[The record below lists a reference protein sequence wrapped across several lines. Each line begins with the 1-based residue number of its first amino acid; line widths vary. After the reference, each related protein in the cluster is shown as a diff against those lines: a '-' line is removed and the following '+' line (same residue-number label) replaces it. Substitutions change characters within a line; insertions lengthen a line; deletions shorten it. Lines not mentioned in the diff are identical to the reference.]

1 MNNPMSNLTVKQ
13 RNFYIF
19 CAVLVVGWFVIR
31 FMTNAAQQAAFFRQ
45 QAIQQAQQRA
55 RAEAAQR
62 QAAARALQNPAPP
75 AAPSKPPTIVLTN
88 LSNLEGMWMGS
99 RIMNQRGLC
108 TLRLE
113 LRPVPQKPDNYM
125 GYSRL
130 NCGPVP
136 GVGPAR
142 FLPRPLRDNLNP
154 VAIVLTGTPEDGALH
169 FTLDKTVVVPGD
181 GCETSSFTV
190 TPFGTNKVAVEWHE
204 GECRGVQ
211 LLMDKNGR

>member
-1 MNNPMSNLTVKQ
+1 
-13 RNFYIF
+13 
-19 CAVLVVGWFVIR
+19 
-31 FMTNAAQQAAFFRQ
+31 MTNQLTAKQKKALLICLGVVVASYAVKWVITAAQQAEFQRQAFL
-45 QAIQQAQQRA
+45 AAQQRA
-55 RAEAAQR
+55 KAKANAAPKVPT
-62 QAAARALQNPAPP
+62 PAPP
-75 AAPSKPPTIVLTN
+75 AVPGRPPTIVLTN

-130 NCGPVP
+130 NCAPVP

-142 FLPRPLRDNLNP
+142 FLPKPLRDNLNP
-154 VAIVLTGTPEDGALH
+154 VAIVLTGAPEDGALH

-181 GCETSSFTV
+181 GCETSAFTV
-190 TPFGTNKVAVEWHE
+190 TPFGTNKIAVEWHE
-204 GECRGVQ
+204 GQCRGVQ

>member
-1 MNNPMSNLTVKQ
+1 
-13 RNFYIF
+13 
-19 CAVLVVGWFVIR
+19 
-31 FMTNAAQQAAFFRQ
+31 MTNQLTAKQKKALLICLGVVVASYAVKWVITAAQQAAF
-45 QAIQQAQQRA
+45 
-55 RAEAAQR
+55 QR
-62 QAAARALQNPAPP
+62 QAFLAAQMRAKAKANAAPKTPAPELP
-75 AAPSKPPTIVLTN
+75 AVPVKPPTVVLTN

-130 NCGPVP
+130 NCAPVP

-154 VAIVLTGTPEDGALH
+154 VAIVLTGAPEDGALH
-169 FTLDKTVVVPGD
+169 FSLDKTVVVPGD
-181 GCETSSFTV
+181 GCETSAFTV
-190 TPFGTNKVAVEWHE
+190 TPFGTNKIAVEWHE
-204 GECRGVQ
+204 GQCRGVQ